1 MIKGYIIDMDGT
13 LLDSM
18 NIWETAAI
26 TLLKNR
32 GIIVSDDLKRILAPL
47 SIKDAINYLK
57 NKYCFN
63 ETVSEIQKQLFDL
76 IEYQYLNEVSLKTGV
91 REFINKCTILNKKM
105 CLLTANKRNLT
116 IKILNKHKLISYFDQ
131 IITCDDTNL
140 TKQDSDIYIYAM
152 KKLNLNINECIV
164 IEDALHAINTA
175 KKAGFIVW
183 GVADRSN
190 LNDWIKIKSICDLAF
205 KNMKFMEVL

>member
-1 MIKGYIIDMDGT
+1 MDGT

-18 NIWETAAI
+18 NIWENAAI

-116 IKILNKHKLISYFDQ
+116 
-131 IITCDDTNL
+131 
-140 TKQDSDIYIYAM
+140 KQDSDIYIYAM